1 MAIITFYS
9 TDYKET
15 GQSVSLAAIITH
27 MAIKHNYKMLG
38 IATSF
43 RDSSLEN
50 CFWKQENESN
60 TNSKFLNSNL
70 VGVGSGIE
78 GLSKVLISN
87 RTSDNIV
94 TNYARVVFKDRL
106 EILSSPQVK
115 FYSEYK
121 KICESYPVAIEASK
135 RSYDLVFVD
144 LSKRVPENIRKQIL
158 QMSDI
163 IVINLNQGLRTIED
177 FLDLREKEEIY
188 RQEKVMISI
197 GKYDRFSKYNEKN
210 ITRFLKEKSLLSII
224 PYNTL
229 FFEACTEAR
238 LPDFFLKLRNVD
250 ESDRNFFFIR
260 EVDNTCN
267 NIIYKL
273 KELELKV

>member
-15 GQSVSLAAIITH
+15 GQTVSLAAIITH
-27 MAIKHNYKMLG
+27 MAIKHNYKMIG
-38 IATSF
+38 ISTSF
-43 RDSSLEN
+43 RDTTLEN

-60 TNSKFLNSNL
+60 TNSRFLNSNL

-87 RTSDNIV
+87 RSSENLV
-94 TNYARVVFKDRL
+94 TNYAKVVFKDRL
-106 EILSSPQVK
+106 EILSSSQAK
-115 FYSEYK
+115 FYSDYK
-121 KICESYPVAIEASK
+121 KICESYPLAIEESK
-135 RSYDLVFVD
+135 RNYDLVFVD

-158 QMSDI
+158 EMSDMI
-163 IVINLNQGLRTIED
+163 IINLNQGLRTIED
-177 FLDLREKEEIY
+177 FLDLREKEELY
-188 RQEKVMISI
+188 RQEKVIVSI

-210 ITRFLKEKSLLSII
+210 ITRFLKEKSLLSVI

-229 FFEACTEAR
+229 FFEACTESK
-238 LPDFFLKLRNVD
+238 LPDFFLKLRSVD

-260 EVDNTCN
+260 EVDNMCN

>member
-15 GQSVSLAAIITH
+15 GQTVSMASIITH
-27 MAIKHNYKMLG
+27 MAIKHNYKMLA

-60 TNSKFLNSNL
+60 TGSRLLNSNL

-78 GLSKVLISN
+78 GLTKVLVSN
-87 RTSDNIV
+87 RSSENIV
-94 TNYARVVFKDRL
+94 TDYAKVVFKDRL
-106 EILSSPQVK
+106 EILSSPQAK

-121 KICESYPVAIEASK
+121 NVCESYPVVIEASK
-135 RSYDLVFVD
+135 RNYDLVFVD

-163 IVINLNQGLRTIED
+163 IIINLNQGLRTIEE
-177 FLDLREKEEIY
+177 FIDLREKEEIY
-188 RQEKVMISI
+188 RQENVMISI

-210 ITRFLKEKSLLSII
+210 VTRFLKEKSLLSVI

-229 FFEACTEAR
+229 FFEACTEAK

-250 ESDRNFFFIR
+250 ESDRNNFFIK
-260 EVDNTCN
+260 EVDNMCN

>member
-15 GQSVSLAAIITH
+15 GQTVSLAAIITH
-27 MAIKHNYKMLG
+27 MAIKHNYKMIG

-43 RDSSLEN
+43 RDTTLEN

-60 TNSKFLNSNL
+60 TNSRFLNSNL

-87 RTSDNIV
+87 RSSENLV
-94 TNYARVVFKDRL
+94 TNYAKVVFKDRL
-106 EILSSPQVK
+106 EILSSSQAK
-115 FYSEYK
+115 FYSDYK
-121 KICESYPVAIEASK
+121 KICESYPLAIEESK
-135 RSYDLVFVD
+135 RNYDLVFVD

-158 QMSDI
+158 EMSDMI
-163 IVINLNQGLRTIED
+163 IINLNQGLRTIED
-177 FLDLREKEEIY
+177 FLDLREKEELY
-188 RQEKVMISI
+188 RQEKVIVSI

-210 ITRFLKEKSLLSII
+210 ITRFLKEKSLLSVI

-229 FFEACTEAR
+229 FFEACTESK
-238 LPDFFLKLRNVD
+238 LPDFFLKLRSVD

-260 EVDNTCN
+260 EVDNMCN

>member
-15 GQSVSLAAIITH
+15 GQTVSLAAIITH
-27 MAIKHNYKMLG
+27 MAIKHNYKMIG

-43 RDSSLEN
+43 RDTTLEN
-50 CFWKQENESN
+50 CFWKQESENN
-60 TNSKFLNSNL
+60 TNSRFLNSNL

-87 RTSDNIV
+87 RSSENLV
-94 TNYARVVFKDRL
+94 TNYAKVVFKDRL
-106 EILSSPQVK
+106 EILSSPQAK
-115 FYSEYK
+115 LYSEYK
-121 KICESYPVAIEASK
+121 KICESYPVAIEESK
-135 RSYDLVFVD
+135 KNYDLVFVD

-158 QMSDI
+158 EMSDMI
-163 IVINLNQGLRTIED
+163 IVNLNQGLRTIED
-177 FLDLREKEEIY
+177 FLDLREKEELY

-210 ITRFLKEKSLLSII
+210 ITRFLKEKSLLSVI

-229 FFEACTEAR
+229 FFEACTESK

-260 EVDNTCN
+260 EVDNMCN

>member
-15 GQSVSLAAIITH
+15 GQTVSLAAIITY
-27 MAIKHNYKMLG
+27 MAIKHNYKMIG

-43 RDSSLEN
+43 RDTTLEN
-50 CFWKQENESN
+50 CFWKQESENN
-60 TNSKFLNSNL
+60 TNSRFLNSNL

-87 RTSDNIV
+87 RSSENLV
-94 TNYARVVFKDRL
+94 TNYAKVVFKDRL
-106 EILSSPQVK
+106 EILSSPQAK
-115 FYSEYK
+115 LYSEYK
-121 KICESYPVAIEASK
+121 KICESYPVAIEESK
-135 RSYDLVFVD
+135 KNYDLVFVD

-158 QMSDI
+158 EISDM

-177 FLDLREKEEIY
+177 FLDLREKEELY

-210 ITRFLKEKSLLSII
+210 ITRFLKEKSLLSVI

-229 FFEACTEAR
+229 FFEACTESK

-250 ESDRNFFFIR
+250 E
-260 EVDNTCN
+260 
-267 NIIYKL
+267 
-273 KELELKV
+273 

>member
-15 GQSVSLAAIITH
+15 GQTVSLAAIITH
-27 MAIKHNYKMLG
+27 MAIKHNYKMIG

-43 RDSSLEN
+43 RDTTLEN
-50 CFWKQENESN
+50 CFWKQESENN
-60 TNSKFLNSNL
+60 TNSRFLNSNL

-87 RTSDNIV
+87 RSSENLV
-94 TNYARVVFKDRL
+94 TNYAKVVFKDRL
-106 EILSSPQVK
+106 EILSSPQAK
-115 FYSEYK
+115 LYSEYK
-121 KICESYPVAIEASK
+121 KICESYPVAIEESK
-135 RSYDLVFVD
+135 KNYDLVFVD

-158 QMSDI
+158 EISDM

-177 FLDLREKEEIY
+177 FLDLREKEELY

-210 ITRFLKEKSLLSII
+210 ITRFLKEKSLLSVI

-229 FFEACTEAR
+229 FFEACTESK

-260 EVDNTCN
+260 EVDNMCN

>member
-15 GQSVSLAAIITH
+15 GQTVSLAAIITH
-27 MAIKHNYKMLG
+27 MAIKHNYKMIG

-43 RDSSLEN
+43 RDTTLEN
-50 CFWKQENESN
+50 CFWKQESENN
-60 TNSKFLNSNL
+60 TNSRFLNSNL

-87 RTSDNIV
+87 RSSENLV
-94 TNYARVVFKDRL
+94 TNYAKVVFKDRL
-106 EILSSPQVK
+106 EILSSPQAK
-115 FYSEYK
+115 LYSEYK
-121 KICESYPVAIEASK
+121 KICESYPVAIEESK
-135 RSYDLVFVD
+135 KNYDLVFVD

-158 QMSDI
+158 EMSDMI
-163 IVINLNQGLRTIED
+163 IINLNQGLRTIED
-177 FLDLREKEEIY
+177 FLDLREKEELY

-210 ITRFLKEKSLLSII
+210 ITRFLKEKSLLSVI

-229 FFEACTEAR
+229 FFEACTESK

-250 ESDRNFFFIR
+250 ELDRNFFFIR
-260 EVDNTCN
+260 EVDNMCN

>member
-15 GQSVSLAAIITH
+15 GQTVSLAAIITH
-27 MAIKHNYKMLG
+27 MAIKHNYKMIG

-43 RDSSLEN
+43 RDTTLEN

-60 TNSKFLNSNL
+60 TNSRFLNSNL

-87 RTSDNIV
+87 RSSENLV
-94 TNYARVVFKDRL
+94 TNYAKVVFKDRL
-106 EILSSPQVK
+106 EILSSSQAK
-115 FYSEYK
+115 FYSDYK
-121 KICESYPVAIEASK
+121 KVCESYPLAIEESK
-135 RSYDLVFVD
+135 RNYDLVFVD

-158 QMSDI
+158 EMSDMI
-163 IVINLNQGLRTIED
+163 IINLNQGLRTIED
-177 FLDLREKEEIY
+177 FLDLREKEELY
-188 RQEKVMISI
+188 RQEKVIVSI

-210 ITRFLKEKSLLSII
+210 ITRFLKEKSLLSVI

-229 FFEACTEAR
+229 FFEACTESK
-238 LPDFFLKLRNVD
+238 LPDFFLKLRSID
-250 ESDRNFFFIR
+250 ESDRNFFFMR
-260 EVDNTCN
+260 EVDNMCN

>member
-15 GQSVSLAAIITH
+15 GQTVSMAAIITY

-38 IATSF
+38 ISTSF
-43 RDSSLEN
+43 RDITLEN

-60 TNSKFLNSNL
+60 TNAKFLNSNL

-78 GLSKVLISN
+78 GLSKVLIAN
-87 RTSDNIV
+87 RSSENLV

-115 FYSEYK
+115 FYSDYRK
-121 KICESYPVAIEASK
+121 NCESYPMAIEESK
-135 RSYDLVFVD
+135 KNYDLVFVD

-158 QMSDI
+158 EISDI
-163 IVINLNQGLRTIED
+163 IIINLNQGLRTIED
-177 FLDLREKEEIY
+177 FLELREKEDIF

-210 ITRFLKEKSLLSII
+210 VTRFLREKSMVSVI

-229 FFEACTEAR
+229 FFESCTESK
-238 LPDFFLKLRNVD
+238 LPDFFLKLRNID
-250 ESDRNFFFIR
+250 ENDRNFFFIR
-260 EVDNTCN
+260 EVDNMCN

-273 KELELKV
+273 KELQLKV

>member
-15 GQSVSLAAIITH
+15 GQTVSLAAIITH
-27 MAIKHNYKMLG
+27 MAIKHNYKMIG

-43 RDSSLEN
+43 RDTTLEN
-50 CFWKQENESN
+50 CFWKQESENN
-60 TNSKFLNSNL
+60 TNSRFLNSNL
-70 VGVGSGIE
+70 VGVGSGVE

-87 RTSDNIV
+87 RSSENLV
-94 TNYARVVFKDRL
+94 TNYAKVVFKDRL
-106 EILSSPQVK
+106 EILSSPQAK
-115 FYSEYK
+115 LYSEYK
-121 KICESYPVAIEASK
+121 KICESYPVAIEESK
-135 RSYDLVFVD
+135 KNYDLVFVD

-158 QMSDI
+158 EISDM

-177 FLDLREKEEIY
+177 FLDLREKEELY

-210 ITRFLKEKSLLSII
+210 ITRFLKEKSLLSVI

-229 FFEACTEAR
+229 FFEACTESK

-260 EVDNTCN
+260 EVDNMCN

>member
-15 GQSVSLAAIITH
+15 GQTVSMAAIITY

-38 IATSF
+38 ISTSF
-43 RDSSLEN
+43 RDITLEN

-60 TNSKFLNSNL
+60 TNAKFLNSNL
-70 VGVGSGIE
+70 VGVCSGIE
-78 GLSKVLISN
+78 GLSKVLIAN
-87 RTSDNIV
+87 RSSENLV

-115 FYSEYK
+115 FYSDYR
-121 KICESYPVAIEASK
+121 KICESYPMAIEESK
-135 RSYDLVFVD
+135 KNYDLVFVD

-158 QMSDI
+158 EISDI
-163 IVINLNQGLRTIED
+163 IIINLVTR
-177 FLDLREKEEIY
+177 FLREKSM
-188 RQEKVMISI
+188 VSV
-197 GKYDRFSKYNEKN
+197 
-210 ITRFLKEKSLLSII
+210 I

-229 FFEACTEAR
+229 FFESCTESK
-238 LPDFFLKLRNVD
+238 LPDFFLKLRNID
-250 ESDRNFFFIR
+250 ENDRNFFFIR
-260 EVDNTCN
+260 EVDNMCN

-273 KELELKV
+273 KELQLKV